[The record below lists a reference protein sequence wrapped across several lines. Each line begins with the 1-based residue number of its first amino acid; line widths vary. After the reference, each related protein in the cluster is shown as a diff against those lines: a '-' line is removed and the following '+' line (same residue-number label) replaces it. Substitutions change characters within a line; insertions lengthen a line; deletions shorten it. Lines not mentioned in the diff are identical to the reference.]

1 MNRYNEGYYEG
12 ESDTEALARKQTAGL
27 IVAFKYIGIF
37 LFRCLIYSSSLVAA
51 YYIMAQKTFYLQAS
65 RLEKLAYII
74 IGAYLITCVL
84 YLLKGLMIA
93 LKANRKPIWYLLW
106 AVCFTF
112 VCLLPM
118 VAIYF
123 LLEMSLG
130 PAPMGK
136 GTVQHYQ
143 LWSAAGALL
152 AGVLIYSQYDLGK
165 DKTLKLTAW
174 AYRIGLHWGF
184 SMSSR

>member
-1 MNRYNEGYYEG
+1 MNRYNEGYYE
-12 ESDTEALARKQTAGL
+12 SDTEALARRQTAWL

-37 LFRCLIYSSSLVAA
+37 LFRCLVYSSSLVAA
-51 YYIMAQKTFYLQAS
+51 FYIMQHKTFYLQAS
-65 RLEKLAYII
+65 RLGKLAYLI

-93 LKANRKPIWYLLW
+93 LKANRKPVWYLLW

-130 PAPMGK
+130 PAPMGR
-136 GTVQHYQ
+136 GTVEHYQ
-143 LWSAAGALL
+143 LWSAAAALA
-152 AGVLIYSQYDLGK
+152 AGILIYSQYDLGK

-174 AYRIGLHWGF
+174 AYQIGLNLGRGT
-184 SMSSR
+184 SSH